1 MTKAKIQ
8 TSAPDASRPADRN
21 HVPDPTQDRLLTEAE
36 VARRQSRSVK
46 TLQNQR
52 VNGDG
57 IPFLKLGRS
66 VRYRLSDVVAW
77 EQSNFRISTSD
88 LGTPNPDREA

>member
-1 MTKAKIQ
+1 MTNTKKKTIERG
-8 TSAPDASRPADRN
+8 TEVSAEPSPLLGAD
-21 HVPDPTQDRLLTEAE
+21 DRLLTEAE
-36 VARRQSRSVK
+36 VARRQGRSVK

-66 VRYRLSDVVAW
+66 VRYRLSDVIAW
-77 EQSNFRISTSD
+77 EEAGRCHSTSEGRAD
-88 LGTPNPDREA
+88 V